1 MMALTCLMPEPVD
14 DHDQAVSPNA
24 RSMLSVPERMVGA
37 AENCPAHAVAPVIES
52 GEAACAPS
60 GPAGRL
66 PERNCNSCTD
76 CNNHVS
82 VDRPRNASPMFHDKR
97 ILIVI
102 GGGIAAYKTLELIR
116 LIRQAGNEV
125 TPVLTKAGERFVT
138 PLSVAAL
145 AGNSVNSDLFDPAQ
159 EAAMGH
165 IALSRSA
172 DLVVVAPATA
182 DLLARMANGIADDL
196 ASTLLLATDTP
207 VLAAP
212 AMNVRMWQHAATRRN
227 VETLTGDGIAV
238 VGPETGD
245 MACGEHGP
253 GRMAEPETILNA
265 IDRML
270 APRKPLP
277 VKVIITSG
285 PTREA
290 IDPVR
295 FISNRSSG
303 RQGTEIARAFA
314 DRGAEV
320 AFITGPADHEPK
332 VGARVIR
339 VESAE
344 DMLNAVTGELPADV
358 GVFAAAVADWR
369 AAEASSSKIKK
380 TPDKRG
386 LKLDLVE
393 NPDILASVSGM
404 ENRPGLVVGFA
415 AETDSL
421 ESNALAKLD
430 RKGCDWIVANDVS
443 ESKGTFG
450 GEENEVRI
458 VTAEGIER
466 WPRMPKSAVAAR
478 LVEKI
483 CNHLAR

>member
-1 MMALTCLMPEPVD
+1 
-14 DHDQAVSPNA
+14 
-24 RSMLSVPERMVGA
+24 
-37 AENCPAHAVAPVIES
+37 
-52 GEAACAPS
+52 
-60 GPAGRL
+60 
-66 PERNCNSCTD
+66 
-76 CNNHVS
+76 
-82 VDRPRNASPMFHDKR
+82 MFHDKR

-102 GGGIAAYKTLELIR
+102 GGGIAAYKALELIR
-116 LIRQAGNEV
+116 LIRQAGNRV

-145 AGNSVNSDLFDPAQ
+145 AGDSVNSSLFDPAQ

-172 DLVVVAPATA
+172 DLIVVAPATA
-182 DLLARMANGIADDL
+182 DLLAKMANGIADDL

-212 AMNVRMWQHAATRRN
+212 AMNVRMWHHSATRRN
-227 VETLTGDGIAV
+227 VETLTGDGIAF

-270 APRKPLP
+270 APRKALP

-295 FISNRSSG
+295 FMSNRSSG
-303 RQGTEIARAFA
+303 RQGTEIARAFV

-320 AFITGPADHEPK
+320 VFITGPADHQPTA
-332 VGARVIR
+332 GAEVVR

-344 DMLNAVTGELPADV
+344 DMLKAVTVELPADV
-358 GVFAAAVADWR
+358 GVFAAAVSDWR
-369 AAEASSSKIKK
+369 VAAASSSKIKK
-380 TPDKRG
+380 TRGARG

-393 NPDILASVSGM
+393 NPDILAAVSAM
-404 ENRPGLVVGFA
+404 DDRPGLVVGFA

-421 ESNALAKLD
+421 ESNALAKLE

-450 GEENEVRI
+450 GQDNEVRI

-466 WPRMPKSAVAAR
+466 WPRMPKSEVADR
-478 LVEKI
+478 LVDKI
-483 CNHLAR
+483 CDHLVRWATNP

>member
-1 MMALTCLMPEPVD
+1 
-14 DHDQAVSPNA
+14 
-24 RSMLSVPERMVGA
+24 
-37 AENCPAHAVAPVIES
+37 
-52 GEAACAPS
+52 
-60 GPAGRL
+60 
-66 PERNCNSCTD
+66 
-76 CNNHVS
+76 
-82 VDRPRNASPMFHDKR
+82 MFHDKR

-102 GGGIAAYKTLELIR
+102 GGGIAAYKTLELVR
-116 LIRQAGNEV
+116 LIRQAGNQV
-125 TPVLTKAGERFVT
+125 TPVLTKAGEQFVT

-145 AGNSVNSDLFDPAQ
+145 AGNSVNSSLFDPAQ

-172 DLVVVAPATA
+172 DLIVVAPATA
-182 DLLARMANGIADDL
+182 DLLAKMANGIADDL

-207 VLAAP
+207 VLVAP
-212 AMNVRMWQHAATRRN
+212 AMNVRMWQHSATRRN
-227 VETLTGDGIAV
+227 VETLSGDGIAF

-270 APRKPLP
+270 ASRETLP
-277 VKVIITSG
+277 IKVIITSG

-320 AFITGPADHEPK
+320 VFITGPAEHEPT
-332 VGARVIR
+332 VGARVVR
-339 VESAE
+339 VESADE
-344 DMLNAVTGELPADV
+344 MLKAVSSELPADV
-358 GVFAAAVADWR
+358 GVFAAAVSDWK
-369 AAEASSSKIKK
+369 AAAASPSKIKK
-380 TPDKRG
+380 AQGTRG

-393 NPDILASVSGM
+393 NPDILAAVSGM
-404 ENRPGLVVGFA
+404 EDRPALVVGFA

-421 ESNALAKLD
+421 ERNALAKLD

-443 ESKGTFG
+443 ESQGTFG
-450 GEENEVRI
+450 GRDNEVRI
-458 VTAEGIER
+458 VTSEGIER
-466 WPRMPKSAVAAR
+466 WPRMPKSAVADR

-483 CNHLAR
+483 CNHLDR

>member
-1 MMALTCLMPEPVD
+1 
-14 DHDQAVSPNA
+14 
-24 RSMLSVPERMVGA
+24 
-37 AENCPAHAVAPVIES
+37 
-52 GEAACAPS
+52 
-60 GPAGRL
+60 
-66 PERNCNSCTD
+66 
-76 CNNHVS
+76 
-82 VDRPRNASPMFHDKR
+82 MFHDKR

-102 GGGIAAYKTLELIR
+102 GGGIAAYKALELIR
-116 LIRQAGNEV
+116 FIRQADNEV
-125 TPVLTKAGERFVT
+125 IPVLTDAGERFVT

-145 AGNSVNSDLFDPAQ
+145 AGNSVNSRLFDPAQ

-172 DLVVVAPATA
+172 DLIVVAPATA
-182 DLLARMANGIADDL
+182 DLLAKMANGIADDL

-212 AMNVRMWQHAATRRN
+212 AMNVRMWRHSATRRN
-227 VETLTGDGIAV
+227 VETLSRDGIAF

-270 APRKPLP
+270 APLKALP
-277 VKVIITSG
+277 VKVVITSG

-320 AFITGPADHEPK
+320 VYITGPADHQPTA
-332 VGARVIR
+332 GAKVIR

-344 DMLNAVTGELPADV
+344 DMLKAVTGELPADV
-358 GVFAAAVADWR
+358 AVFAAAVSDWR
-369 AAEASSSKIKK
+369 VAAASPSKIKK
-380 TPDKRG
+380 TQGSRG

-393 NPDILASVSGM
+393 NPDILAAVSAM
-404 ENRPGLVVGFA
+404 DDRPRLVVGFA

-421 ESNALAKLD
+421 ESNALAKLE

-450 GEENEVRI
+450 GQDNEVRI

-466 WPRMPKSAVAAR
+466 WPRMPKSQVADR

-483 CNHLAR
+483 CDQLVR

>member
-1 MMALTCLMPEPVD
+1 MACPGPVTGAIIKAIWMDDTECAARAGLRSVGSAERPLPE
-14 DHDQAVSPNA
+14 
-24 RSMLSVPERMVGA
+24 
-37 AENCPAHAVAPVIES
+37 ENCNF
-52 GEAACAPS
+52 
-60 GPAGRL
+60 GP
-66 PERNCNSCTD
+66 E
-76 CNNHVS
+76 CNNHPS
-82 VDRPRNASPMFHDKR
+82 VDRPRNASPMFQDKR

-102 GGGIAAYKTLELIR
+102 GGGIAAYKALELIR
-116 LIRQAGNEV
+116 LIRQAGNGV
-125 TPVLTKAGERFVT
+125 TPVLTDAGEQFVT

-145 AGNSVNSDLFDPAQ
+145 AGNSVNSRLFDPEQ

-182 DLLARMANGIADDL
+182 DLLAKMANGIADDL

-212 AMNVRMWQHAATRRN
+212 AMNVRMWRHSATRRN
-227 VETLTGDGIAV
+227 VETLSRDGIAF

-270 APRKPLP
+270 APRKALP

-303 RQGTEIARAFA
+303 RQGTEIARAFV

-320 AFITGPADHEPK
+320 VFISGPADHLPMAGSK
-332 VGARVIR
+332 VIR

-344 DMLNAVTGELPADV
+344 DMLKAVTGELPADV
-358 GVFAAAVADWR
+358 GVFAAAVSDWR
-369 AAEASSSKIKK
+369 VAEASTSKIKK
-380 TPDKRG
+380 TRRTRG

-393 NPDILASVSGM
+393 NPDILAAVSGM
-404 ENRPGLVVGFA
+404 DDRPGLVVGFA

-421 ESNALAKLD
+421 ESNALAKLE

-443 ESKGTFG
+443 ASKGTFG
-450 GEENEVRI
+450 GEDNEVRI

-466 WPRMPKSAVAAR
+466 WPRMAKSEVADR

-483 CNHLAR
+483 CNHLVR